1 MRRLLRPAIVI
12 PAVAVLLFA
21 GGVLYAITTGLDS
34 GAVEENEQVL
44 ADAGAYPGSKEVGR
58 NSETF
63 SGEEAALPVP
73 KGVVTTVAYAPP
85 EGTDQLKIV
94 NYYVSRLRP
103 EWVAEVERS
112 LAGAAGTTS
121 ERSYRVTFSRADQC
135 LILGTAGM
143 VADLVQPVFTL
154 SAYGREGDAC

>member
-12 PAVAVLLFA
+12 PGVAVLLFA
-21 GGVLYAITTGLDS
+21 GGVVYAVTTGLDS
-34 GAVEENEQVL
+34 GAVEANEQVL
-44 ADAGAYPGSKEVGR
+44 AAAGVYPGAKEVGR

-85 EGTDQLKIV
+85 KDTDQLKVV

-103 EWVAEVERS
+103 EWSPEVERS

-121 ERSYRVTFSRADQC
+121 ERSYRVTFSRGEQC

-143 VADLVQPVFTL
+143 VADLAQPVYTL

>member
-12 PAVAVLLFA
+12 PAVALLLFA
-21 GGVLYAITTGLDS
+21 GGVVYAALRGLDS
-34 GAVEENEQVL
+34 GAVDKNEQVL
-44 ADAGAYPGSKEVGR
+44 ADAGVYPESKEIGR

-63 SGEEAALPVP
+63 SGAEAAVPVP

-85 EGTDQLKIV
+85 EGTDQLEIV
-94 NYYVSRLRP
+94 NFYISRLRP
-103 EWVAEVERS
+103 DWSTQVERS

-121 ERSYRVTFSRADQC
+121 QRSYRVTFSREAQC

-143 VADLVQPVFTL
+143 VADLAHPVYTL
-154 SAYGREGDAC
+154 SAYEREGDSC

>member
-1 MRRLLRPAIVI
+1 MRRLLRPAFVI

-21 GGVLYAITTGLDS
+21 AGVVYALTTGLDS
-34 GAVEENEQVL
+34 GAVKENEQVL
-44 ADAGAYPGSKEVGR
+44 ADAGAYPGSNEVGR

-63 SGEEAALPVP
+63 SGEEAAVPVP

-85 EGTDQLKIV
+85 EGTVQLKIV
-94 NYYVSRLRP
+94 NYYISRLRP
-103 EWVAEVERS
+103 EWSPRVERS

-121 ERSYRVTFSRADQC
+121 ERSYRVTFSRGDMC

-143 VADLVQPVFTL
+143 VADLEQPVYTL

>member
-1 MRRLLRPAIVI
+1 VRRFLRPAIVI
-12 PAVAVLLFA
+12 PAIALLLFA
-21 GGVLYAITTGLDS
+21 GGVVYAITTGLDTN
-34 GAVEENEQVL
+34 AVDDNEQVL
-44 ADAGAYPGSKEVGR
+44 ADAGVYPGAKEVGR

-63 SGEEAALPVP
+63 AGAESALPVP

-85 EGTDQLKIV
+85 EGADQVEIV

-103 EWVAEVERS
+103 EWSAKVEQS

-121 ERSYRVTFSRADQC
+121 QRSYRVTFSENDRC

-143 VADLVQPVFTL
+143 VADLAQPVYTL
-154 SAYGREGDAC
+154 SAYTREGDSC